1 MELSYYEI
9 LEISQ
14 NSDKETIKKAYR
26 KMALKYHPDRNQGDK
41 QAEEKFKLVNEAYE
55 VLSNDEKRSIYD
67 RYGKDGL
74 KGASGGGGFGF
85 EDIDLGDI
93 FSNFFGDGFG
103 FGSSKQKKKK
113 ENKYPSDLKIA
124 TKITFK
130 EAVFGCKKNIEFTYK
145 SFCKSCDGTGAQNK
159 KEDTCPHCNGK
170 GQVGVRQGFM
180 TFVQTC
186 THCQGSGKF
195 VKDKCKTCHGNGYE
209 EIKDKI
215 ELDIPEGIDDGMSLR
230 VQNKANQLPNS
241 SQRGDL
247 YIKIIVEE
255 DDKFIRHE
263 DDIYTIV
270 PVFFTQ
276 AALGKTIKV
285 ATLRGEADLKLPV
298 GAKDKQKFELANEG
312 VKNIHTGKL
321 GSQIV
326 QIDIKFPK
334 SLNDEQQ
341 NLLNQLEKSFGLEHE
356 DSFIEQESL
365 FDKIKSWFSH

>member
-1 MELSYYEI
+1 MELNYYEI

-55 VLSNDEKRSIYD
+55 VLSNDEKRSVYD
-67 RYGKDGL
+67 RYGKEGL
-74 KGASGGGGFGF
+74 RGSGGGGFGF

-93 FSNFFGDGFG
+93 FSSFFGEGFG
-103 FGSSKQKKKK
+103 FNNSRQKNKK
-113 ENKYPSDLKIA
+113 ENKFPSDLQVTTQIS
-124 TKITFK
+124 FK
-130 EAVFGCKKNIEFTYK
+130 EAVFGCKKNINFTYK
-145 SFCKSCDGTGAQNK
+145 TFCKVCDGTGAQD
-159 KEDTCPHCNGK
+159 KEETTCSHCHGR
-170 GQVGVRQGFM
+170 GQMGVKQGFM

-186 THCQGSGKF
+186 SHCQGTGKII
-195 VKDKCKTCHGNGYE
+195 KNKCKTCHGNGYE
-209 EIKDKI
+209 EINDTI
-215 ELDIPEGIDDGMSLR
+215 ELDIPEGIDNGMSLR
-230 VQNKANQLPNS
+230 VQNKANQLPHS
-241 SQRGDL
+241 SQRGNL
-247 YIKIIVEE
+247 YIKIMVAD
-255 DDKFIRHE
+255 DDKFIRDE
-263 DDIYTIV
+263 DNIYTIV

-285 ATLRGEADLKLPV
+285 STLRGEANLKLPI

-321 GSQIV
+321 GSQII

-334 SLNDEQQ
+334 SLNEEQHK
-341 NLLNQLEKSFGLEHE
+341 LLNELEKSFGLENE
-356 DSFIEQESL
+356 DSCIEQESL

>member
-1 MELSYYEI
+1 MELNYYEI

-14 NSDKETIKKAYR
+14 NSDKDTIKKAYR

-41 QAEEKFKLVNEAYE
+41 EAEEKFKLVNEAYE

-74 KGASGGGGFGF
+74 KGQAGGFGGF
-85 EDIDLGDI
+85 GDIDLGDI
-93 FSNFFGDGFG
+93 FSSFFGEGFG
-103 FGSSKQKKKK
+103 FGSSSQRREKK
-113 ENKYPSDLKIA
+113 EKYPRDLKIA

-130 EAVFGCKKNIEFTYK
+130 EAVFGCKKKIDFRYK
-145 SFCKSCDGTGAQNK
+145 TFCKSCNGSGSENG
-159 KEDTCPHCNGK
+159 KEDICSYCGGK

-180 TFVQTC
+180 TLVQTC
-186 THCQGSGKF
+186 NHCHGNGK
-195 VKDKCKTCHGNGYE
+195 VIKDKCKTCHGNGYE
-209 EIKDKI
+209 EIKDQI
-215 ELDIPEGIDDGMSLR
+215 ELDIPEGIDNEMSLR
-230 VQNKANQLPNS
+230 VQNKANELPNS

-247 YIKIIVEE
+247 YIKIIVE
-255 DDKFIRHE
+255 DDERFIRHE

-276 AALGKTIKV
+276 AALGKTIKIS
-285 ATLRGEADLKLPV
+285 TIRGEADLKLPV

-321 GSQIV
+321 GSHIV

-334 SLNDEQQ
+334 NLNEEQK
-341 NLLNQLEKSFGLEHE
+341 NLLLQLEKSFGIADEE
-356 DSFIEQESL
+356 AFIEQESL